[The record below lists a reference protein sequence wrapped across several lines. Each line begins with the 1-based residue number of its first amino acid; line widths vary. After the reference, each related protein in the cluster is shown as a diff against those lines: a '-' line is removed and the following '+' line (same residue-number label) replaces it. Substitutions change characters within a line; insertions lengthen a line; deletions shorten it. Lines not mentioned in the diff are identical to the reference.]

1 MWPAQF
7 LPRLSPSPATSS
19 PAPGLSRTMGPFDL
33 VRIMSSAP
41 HSAAPP
47 QASAH
52 PIPAPP
58 LAGRAS
64 LPIVAAAAAACSPPI
79 GPLPPP
85 CARCES
91 WLVKK
96 CGELHRAPAL
106 ALPLTASRLK
116 MWQLESEGA
125 GVSGAQPSQAS
136 SVLQSSASRHHH
148 PQPSPS
154 GGLVLVSLWSQ
165 CPSVEHPAPASS
177 PLMSDAVA
185 SSRLTSSA
193 SASSSE
199 QAEQVTSAQGD
210 SAKLH
215 QYAQGLYFVQK

>member
-1 MWPAQF
+1 
-7 LPRLSPSPATSS
+7 
-19 PAPGLSRTMGPFDL
+19 
-33 VRIMSSAP
+33 
-41 HSAAPP
+41 
-47 QASAH
+47 
-52 PIPAPP
+52 
-58 LAGRAS
+58 
-64 LPIVAAAAAACSPPI
+64 
-79 GPLPPP
+79 
-85 CARCES
+85 
-91 WLVKK
+91 
-96 CGELHRAPAL
+96 
-106 ALPLTASRLK
+106 

>member
-1 MWPAQF
+1 
-7 LPRLSPSPATSS
+7 
-19 PAPGLSRTMGPFDL
+19 
-33 VRIMSSAP
+33 
-41 HSAAPP
+41 
-47 QASAH
+47 
-52 PIPAPP
+52 
-58 LAGRAS
+58 
-64 LPIVAAAAAACSPPI
+64 
-79 GPLPPP
+79 
-85 CARCES
+85 
-91 WLVKK
+91 
-96 CGELHRAPAL
+96 
-106 ALPLTASRLK
+106 

-154 GGLVLVSLWSQ
+154 GGLVTVVCPHIPTLVSG
-165 CPSVEHPAPASS
+165 PSVEHPAPASS

>member
-1 MWPAQF
+1 M
-7 LPRLSPSPATSS
+7 
-19 PAPGLSRTMGPFDL
+19 
-33 VRIMSSAP
+33 
-41 HSAAPP
+41 
-47 QASAH
+47 
-52 PIPAPP
+52 
-58 LAGRAS
+58 
-64 LPIVAAAAAACSPPI
+64 
-79 GPLPPP
+79 
-85 CARCES
+85 
-91 WLVKK
+91 
-96 CGELHRAPAL
+96 
-106 ALPLTASRLK
+106 
-116 MWQLESEGA
+116 
-125 GVSGAQPSQAS
+125 SGAQPSQAS

-154 GGLVLVSLWSQ
+154 GGLVTVAVVCPHIPTLVSLWSQ